1 MLVKQKQKMR
11 RDFFLGKYR
20 KDLALGRS
28 LMYSLRMT
36 NDELLALPNGTF
48 TNFGVFLGVEYRVDT
63 NGDKWPVATF
73 RNLDRGTS
81 KIPFNDKILDMGR
94 TMDNLEVITDERW
107 EWMKQQREEMVKRY
121 LDNLPR
127 NAAL

>member
-11 RDFFLGKYR
+11 RTFFFGKYR
-20 KDLALGRS
+20 KDLVLGRS

-36 NDELLALPNGTF
+36 NDELLALPIGTF

-63 NGDKWPVATF
+63 NGEKWPVATF

-81 KIPFNDKILDMGR
+81 KIPFNACLIEGVR
-94 TMDNLEVITDERW
+94 TFDSLEIITEERW
-107 EWMKQQREEMVKRY
+107 EWMKQDRENMVKRY
-121 LDNLPR
+121 LDSLPR

>member
-1 MLVKQKQKMR
+1 MR
-11 RDFFLGKYR
+11 SDFFFGKCKR
-20 KDLALGRS
+20 KLATSPLP
-28 LMYSLRMT
+28 MYSLRMT
-36 NDELLALPNGTF
+36 NDELLALPIGTF

-94 TMDNLEVITDERW
+94 TMDNLEVITEERW
-107 EWMKQQREEMVKRY
+107 EWMKQDRENMVKRY
-121 LDNLPR
+121 LDSLSR

>member
-1 MLVKQKQKMR
+1 MR
-11 RDFFLGKYR
+11 SDFFFGKCKR
-20 KDLALGRS
+20 KLATSPLP
-28 LMYSLRMT
+28 MYSLRMT
-36 NDELLALPNGTF
+36 NDELLALPIGTF

-63 NGDKWPVATF
+63 NGEKWPVATF
-73 RNLDRGTS
+73 RNLERGTS

-94 TMDNLEVITDERW
+94 TMDNLEVITEERW

>member
-11 RDFFLGKYR
+11 RDFFLGNYR

-63 NGDKWPVATF
+63 YGNKWPVATF
-73 RNLDRGTS
+73 RNLEHGTS
-81 KIPFNDKILDMGR
+81 KIPFNACLIGGVR
-94 TMDNLEVITDERW
+94 TFDSLEIITEERW
-107 EWMKQQREEMVKRY
+107 EWMKQDRENMVKRY

>member
-1 MLVKQKQKMR
+1 MR
-11 RDFFLGKYR
+11 SDFFFGKCKR
-20 KDLALGRS
+20 KLAKS
-28 LMYSLRMT
+28 LPPLYSLRMT
-36 NDELLALPNGTF
+36 NDELLALPIGTF

-81 KIPFNDKILDMGR
+81 KIPLNDCFIDGVRTFNS
-94 TMDNLEVITDERW
+94 LEIITEERW
-107 EWMKQQREEMVKRY
+107 EWMKQDRENMVKRY
-121 LDNLPR
+121 LDSLPR